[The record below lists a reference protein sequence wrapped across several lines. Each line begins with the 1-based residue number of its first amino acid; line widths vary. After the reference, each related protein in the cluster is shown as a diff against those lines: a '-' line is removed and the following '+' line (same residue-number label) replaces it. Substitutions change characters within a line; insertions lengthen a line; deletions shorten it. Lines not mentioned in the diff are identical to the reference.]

1 MKWSE
6 LRRMAEKEG
15 WYIVRHGS
23 NHDVYAHADKDY
35 QIALERHGAKEVGT
49 GLYYK
54 LKKQITI

>member
-1 MKWSE
+1 
-6 LRRMAEKEG
+6 MAEKEG

-23 NHDVYAHADKDY
+23 NHDIYAHSDKDY
-35 QIALERHGAKEVGT
+35 QIALERHGAKEIKT